1 MPRNMSFM
9 ITTEQIKNRTK
20 TVTRR
25 LGWNFLKPGEVV
37 NACEKCRGLK
47 AGQKVNKLC
56 QIRIIGVRK
65 EPLNK
70 ITKRECV
77 LEGFPDMKPE
87 DFVSMFCALN
97 NCKPTETVN
106 RIEFEYF

>member
-47 AGQKVNKLC
+47 AGQKVQHPKWHNWLMGRP
-56 QIRIIGVRK
+56 QPQSVPRK
-65 EPLNK
+65 ARSIVTGAMIN
-70 ITKRECV
+70 
-77 LEGFPDMKPE
+77 LEHID
-87 DFVSMFCALN
+87 
-97 NCKPTETVN
+97 
-106 RIEFEYF
+106 EYNELFRNLILERRGTG